1 MRWLFVLVCI
11 CLAAAGT
18 PSVAKDAKP
27 NPRPPAA
34 AGAPIETPGTSNGP
48 IEITA
53 DESLEWYQDKH
64 LYVARGNAKAVRGSM
79 TVEADL
85 LTAHERDKDKQ
96 PEGKAPAAEDKAKT
110 PAAAPVGGNIDV
122 LTAEGN
128 VRITDP
134 RQQVFGER
142 AVYDLDSRTAKVT
155 GKNLKYLTAKDVVTA
170 RDSLE
175 YYEEKNMAV
184 ARGNAKAL
192 HEERHVEADVLT
204 ARFAQSPAGQMEMVD
219 MTAEGHVT
227 VITGNDIS
235 RGDHAVYDIKRNVAV
250 MTGHVRVTRG
260 ETQLAGDRAEVDFTK
275 GESRLINQGH
285 GRVRALL
292 VPKNVKETSAKT
304 ETKAPEK
311 SKVDAGSKLGHKTD

>member
-1 MRWLFVLVCI
+1 MRWLFVPLCFV
-11 CLAAAGT
+11 LAFAGS
-18 PSVAKDAKP
+18 PAGAKDTKTLSSV
-27 NPRPPAA
+27 PAA
-34 AGAPIETPGTSNGP
+34 AQTDAPAMSNGP

-79 TVEADL
+79 TVEADV
-85 LTAHERDKDKQ
+85 LTAHEREKTPQQD
-96 PEGKAPAAEDKAKT
+96 GKAVEPPEDKTKT
-110 PAAAPVGGNIDV
+110 PGAGPVGGNIDL
-122 LTAEGN
+122 LTAEGH
-128 VRITDP
+128 VHITDP

-142 AVYDLDSRTAKVT
+142 AVYNLDTRTAKVT
-155 GKNLKYLTAKDVVTA
+155 GGNLKYVTDKDVVTA

-175 YYEEKNMAV
+175 YDEEKNMAI
-184 ARGNAKAL
+184 ARGKAVAV
-192 HEERHVEADVLT
+192 HDQRRVEADVLT
-204 ARFAQSPAGQMEMVD
+204 ARFAQSATGQMEMVD

-227 VITGNDIS
+227 VLTGNDIS

-292 VPKNVKETSAKT
+292 VPKNDKQTGDQSGA
-304 ETKAPEK
+304 KAPK
-311 SKVDAGSKLGHKTD
+311 RSKVD